1 MASNKLPMLSPL
13 DTGSMRSVSGGE
25 ASVGETPLGLGFQ
38 SERTFPLYICITEYT
53 KRMDDELD
61 MRPGDKIQ
69 VITDDG
75 SYNDGW
81 YFGKNLRTQEEG
93 LYPKVFTQVIA
104 MERKPELMRAKSS
117 KRIASPLATGSTTN
131 LSYRSKDGST
141 SELPTPQ
148 PLETAQPAMYRRFDA
163 FKGPQSINDM
173 NEKING
179 NSDVRDSSR
188 EAKAPPV
195 DRNISMKS
203 TMSDIDKALEELRGD
218 SFPSSNN
225 SSDELQQ
232 QQSQKQKK
240 PYLSRVASG
249 SSLDYVPSNKVNEAK
264 ELRPEDVKSWTPE
277 QVTAYLI
284 STGFDVESAS
294 RFQKHKISGT
304 ILLELELAHLKELE
318 IHSFGTRFE
327 IFKEIEALKE
337 ISTRSNSSSTAYGNK
352 RGSLMPAASFDQNV
366 EINVTSPPKH
376 ETPTYRGH
384 LRKTSQ
390 SMEELGS
397 NSTPTPKSYTTPS
410 STVLTKSSQKP
421 RPASLLFTNETTKA
435 PDITEEVF
443 ASPRRAPKP
452 PSYPSPVQPPKSPM
466 VDSAG
471 SGSSSSGRFL
481 SPQPVVTNQS
491 SKYAHP
497 TIYEQVTDGKSKIR
511 ADQEVQDLTSHGF
524 EFPPKKKQGPSSS
537 MPSLPNPYNKESDPM
552 ASNLSTN
559 AAENRNSVIYTR
571 HTKTKSGGSFVE
583 LFNRISMLSETT
595 EGKNADRDHDI
606 GSEANVNKERPTS
619 SVYGHSRSA
628 SYTAS
633 HNRKASQASNS
644 EKIHRR
650 NSSLL
655 SFFKEKDERSEN
667 ENTGN
672 KGSRHGSVSHSRK
685 NSFVS
690 PYKTINNGTP
700 SQRHSML
707 LSTSPIKDLPP
718 PHTRKESKR
727 RSVSA
732 KDPSTEI
739 FYDAKD
745 SLHDIE
751 VNQNRSISES
761 SKPKTTRGTSTKSMG
776 KQKTTAFTEG
786 IRSISVSEAMREAD
800 CSGWMS
806 KKGTGAM
813 GVWKNRFFTLHGT
826 RLSYFANTTDKRER
840 GLIDITAHRVLPA
853 KEDDKFVSLYAAST
867 GKGRYCFK
875 LVPPQPGS
883 KKGLTFTQP
892 RVHYFAVD
900 TKEEMRAWIAAL
912 IKATIDIDTSVPIIS
927 SCATP
932 TVSLSKAQ
940 EMLTQAREETRIRE
954 QQKPLNEHDEEW
966 DQLRT
971 DQTQSSEDFGNLSS
985 PSITHNTTIT
995 SGLTSPYLMA
1005 DNLGPNSTA
1014 ATGYSANGLKSPN
1027 PQGGEYFGL
1036 DPKFQINRI

>member
-1 MASNKLPMLSPL
+1 MASNKVPKLTHI
-13 DTGSMRSVSGGE
+13 DTTNLRSTSGGVP
-25 ASVGETPLGLGFQ
+25 SVGETPLGAGFQ
-38 SERTFPLYICITEYT
+38 PQKTFPLFICITEYS

-69 VITDDG
+69 VVTDDG

-104 MERKPELMRAKSS
+104 MERKPALMRAKSS
-117 KRIASPLATGSTTN
+117 KRIASPFASGSNTN
-131 LSYRSKDGST
+131 LSYPSQDGST

-148 PLETAQPAMYRRFDA
+148 PLETAQPATYRKFDNIKA
-163 FKGPQSINDM
+163 P
-173 NEKING
+173 
-179 NSDVRDSSR
+179 NSDMIKV
-188 EAKAPPV
+188 PV

-218 SFPSSNN
+218 SFPSGTDSI
-225 SSDELQQ
+225 DYDQRPGLRR
-232 QQSQKQKK
+232 
-240 PYLSRVASG
+240 LVSG
-249 SSLDYVPSNKVNEAK
+249 SSLDFTKSNSLASTGTN
-264 ELRPEDVKSWTPE
+264 ELRPENVKNWVPE

-284 STGFDVESAS
+284 SLGFDVESAS

-318 IHSFGTRFE
+318 INSFGTRFE

-337 ISTRSNSSSTAYGNK
+337 ISTQNGTSANNRN
-352 RGSLMPAASFDQNV
+352 SLMPAASFKQNAG
-366 EINVTSPPKH
+366 ITITSPSNH
-376 ETPTYRGH
+376 DIPTYRGH

-390 SMEELGS
+390 SMEELNS
-397 NSTPTPKSYTTPS
+397 NSTPTPKNFVTPS
-410 STVLTKSSQKP
+410 SGTHTKSSQKP

-435 PDITEEVF
+435 PDISEDVF

-466 VDSAG
+466 VSASSSG
-471 SGSSSSGRFL
+471 SGGRFL
-481 SPQPVVTNQS
+481 SPQPNAMSSAQT

-497 TIYEQVTDGKSKIR
+497 TIYEQVADGKAKAKEEKSREDEIH
-511 ADQEVQDLTSHGF
+511 DQF
-524 EFPPKKKQGPSSS
+524 EFPPKRKQGPTSSA
-537 MPSLPNPYNKESDPM
+537 PSLPNPYFKETQSIERNP
-552 ASNLSTN
+552 SPTEQVS
-559 AAENRNSVIYTR
+559 ENRGSVVYSG
-571 HTKTKSGGSFVE
+571 HVKTKSGGSFVE
-583 LFNRISMLSETT
+583 LFNRISMLSENT
-595 EGKNADRDHDI
+595 ENKQADRESDAET
-606 GSEANVNKERPTS
+606 GVNMERPSS
-619 SVYGHSRSA
+619 SVYGHSRA
-628 SYTAS
+628 TSYSTN
-633 HNRKASQASNS
+633 HGRKPSQANS
-644 EKIHRR
+644 ERRHRR

-655 SFFKEKDERSEN
+655 SFFKEKDEHAE
-667 ENTGN
+667 TDTAHT
-672 KGSRHGSVSHSRK
+672 KTSRRTSVSHSRK

-690 PYKTINNGTP
+690 PFKTIDNGTP
-700 SQRHSML
+700 SQRHSMM
-707 LSTSPIKDLPP
+707 LSTSPIKDLPNP
-718 PHTRKESKR
+718 QTRKEAKR

-732 KDPSTEI
+732 KEPASDV

-745 SLHDIE
+745 TLYEPD
-751 VNQNRSISES
+751 VNQNRSVSES
-761 SKPKTTRGTSTKSMG
+761 TKPRTARGTSSKNVG
-776 KQKTTAFTEG
+776 KQRTTAFTEG
-786 IRSISVSEAMREAD
+786 IRSITISEAMREAD

-826 RLSYFANTTDKRER
+826 RLSYFANTTENRER

-932 TVSLSKAQ
+932 TVSLTKAQ
-940 EMLTQAREETRIRE
+940 EMLSQAREETRLRE
-954 QQKPLNEHDEEW
+954 QQRSLNEHDEDLW
-966 DQLRT
+966 DQQRAE
-971 DQTQSSEDFGNLSS
+971 QTQSSEDFANISS

-1005 DNLGPNSTA
+1005 GQLTSNTTANTGNSS
-1014 ATGYSANGLKSPN
+1014 TGSKTLST
-1027 PQGGEYFGL
+1027 QGGEYFGL
-1036 DPKFQINRI
+1036 DPKFMSNRI